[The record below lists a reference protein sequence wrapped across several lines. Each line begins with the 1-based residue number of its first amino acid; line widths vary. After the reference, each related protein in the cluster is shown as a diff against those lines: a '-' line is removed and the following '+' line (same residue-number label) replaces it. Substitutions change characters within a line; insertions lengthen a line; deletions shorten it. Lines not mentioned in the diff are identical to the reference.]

1 MRRMRVRWCCLL
13 IVICAALL
21 QGCTVSRAQIRRA
34 DAIVAASPDRQTDC
48 TRADHCALPSPL
60 LQAADASIADSTPTH
75 PVNTVTLLDDSQAA
89 LVARISLIRAARR
102 SIDVQTYIW
111 DEDDIGQLVLD
122 ELVQAARRGVHVRIL
137 ADQLFS
143 FDDLDLLDRLARVS
157 PNLQVKLYNPT
168 FHDARTPPLE
178 FAAGIACCFMKFNQ
192 RMHNK
197 LLLVDDSIGIT
208 GGRNYQ
214 DRYFNWDD
222 DFDYVDREVMVGGP
236 TAKEMAASFELFWQH
251 KRSVA
256 LTHLHDVNRRIRRD
270 DGAPAWPAPHYDRP
284 RRVARAQA
292 EAEDPDWLALHLV
305 DTGLRTGR
313 VDYFSDLPA
322 KTDDPRKR
330 SVRQFTAYLMHMLAD
345 AKREVVLQTPYL
357 VISRHARKIFEHLH
371 RETPPPRIIVST
383 NSLASTDAFAVY
395 ALSYKHRKRYLTKF
409 GFEIHELKP
418 HAESAAEAYELAN
431 AWYDDAPAPDGG
443 HGQGDGHGKGGG
455 SGSGGDDPSRYPGTV
470 RRPGL
475 FGSNGRRNR
484 PAPLHSRGRRFALHA
499 KSMVVD
505 DRFAMIGSHNFD
517 PRSDHYNTEA
527 GVIVYD
533 PRFATELRNS
543 ILRDTQPE
551 NAWVIAPRR
560 PTVPLLG
567 GISQIIGDVSE
578 KLPLF
583 DLWPFRYATSYELRP
598 DCTPMS
604 PFDPAFYTCYK
615 PVGDFPDVALSP
627 KSVITRLITAFGAGV
642 KGIL

>member
-1 MRRMRVRWCCLL
+1 
-13 IVICAALL
+13 
-21 QGCTVSRAQIRRA
+21 
-34 DAIVAASPDRQTDC
+34 
-48 TRADHCALPSPL
+48 
-60 LQAADASIADSTPTH
+60 
-75 PVNTVTLLDDSQAA
+75 
-89 LVARISLIRAARR
+89 
-102 SIDVQTYIW
+102 
-111 DEDDIGQLVLD
+111 
-122 ELVQAARRGVHVRIL
+122 
-137 ADQLFS
+137 
-143 FDDLDLLDRLARVS
+143 
-157 PNLQVKLYNPT
+157 
-168 FHDARTPPLE
+168 
-178 FAAGIACCFMKFNQ
+178 
-192 RMHNK
+192 
-197 LLLVDDSIGIT
+197 
-208 GGRNYQ
+208 
-214 DRYFNWDD
+214 
-222 DFDYVDREVMVGGP
+222 MVGGP

-256 LTHLHDVNRRIRRD
+256 LTHLRDVNRRIRHD
-270 DGAPAWPAPHYDRP
+270 DDAPAWTPPHYQRP

-305 DTGLRTGR
+305 DAGLRTGR
-313 VDYFSDLPA
+313 VDYFSDLPG
-322 KTDDPRKR
+322 KTDDPHKR
-330 SVRQFTAYLMHMLAD
+330 SVREFTAHLMHMLAD
-345 AKREVVLQTPYL
+345 AKQEVVLQTPYL
-357 VISRHARKIFEHLH
+357 VISKHARRLFERLH
-371 RETPPPRIIVST
+371 QEAPPPRIIVST

-395 ALSYKHRKRYLTKF
+395 ALSYKHRKRYLTRF

-418 HAESAAEAYELAN
+418 HAESAAEAYEEAN
-431 AWYDDAPAPDGG
+431 ARDDGATARGG
-443 HGQGDGHGKGGG
+443 NGKGRGPG
-455 SGSGGDDPSRYPGTV
+455 SGDDPSRYPGTV

-475 FGSNGRRNR
+475 FGSHGRRNR
-484 PAPLHSRGRRFALHA
+484 PAPLHSHGRRFALHA

-560 PTVPLLG
+560 PTVPVLG

-583 DLWPFRYATSYELRP
+583 DLWPFRYATSYDLKP
-598 DCTPMS
+598 GCTPMS

>member
-75 PVNTVTLLDDSQAA
+75 PVNTITLLDDSQAA

-143 FDDLDLLDRLARVS
+143 FDDLDLPDRLARVS

-236 TAKEMAASFELFWQH
+236 TAKEMAASFELFWHH

-256 LTHLHDVNRRIRRD
+256 LIHLRDVNRRIRKD
-270 DGAPAWPAPHYDRP
+270 DGAPAWPAPRYDRP

-292 EAEDPDWLALHLV
+292 EAEDPDWLELHLV
-305 DTGLRTGR
+305 DNGMRTGK

-322 KTDDPRKR
+322 KTDDPHKR
-330 SVRQFTAYLMHMLAD
+330 SAHEFTAQLMHMVAD
-345 AKREVVLQTPYL
+345 ARHEVVLQTPYL
-357 VISRHARKIFEHLH
+357 VISKHARKIFEHLH
-371 RETPPPRIIVST
+371 QEVPPPRIIVSI

-418 HAESAAEAYELAN
+418 HAESAAEAYEQAN
-431 AWYDDAPAPDGG
+431 VQDEDIGPA
-443 HGQGDGHGKGGG
+443 GGG
-455 SGSGGDDPSRYPGTV
+455 SHAGHGAGKDAGRAANDDHGRYAGTV

-484 PAPLHSRGRRFALHA
+484 PAPLHSAGRRFALHA
-499 KSMVVD
+499 KSLVVD
-505 DRFAMIGSHNFD
+505 DRLAMVGSHNFD

-551 NAWVIAPRR
+551 NAWVVAPRR
-560 PTVPLLG
+560 PTVPVLG
-567 GISQIIGDVSE
+567 GISQLIGDVSE

-583 DLWPFRYATSYELRP
+583 DLWPFRYATSYDLKP
-598 DCTPMS
+598 GCTPMS
-604 PFDPAFYTCYK
+604 PFDPAFYTCYT

-642 KGIL
+642 KGVL